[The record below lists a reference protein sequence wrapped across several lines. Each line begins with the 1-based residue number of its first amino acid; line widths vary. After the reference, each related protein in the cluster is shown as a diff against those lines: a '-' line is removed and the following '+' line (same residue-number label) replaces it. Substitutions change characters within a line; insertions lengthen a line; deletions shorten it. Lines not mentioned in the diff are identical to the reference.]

1 MPLIDLPPAQHDT
14 ILTSLEKGLSLVKN
28 KGNGVLIF
36 TADQQ
41 LHKIVIDIMFY
52 QPSYFNLVVPV
63 LGGMHMLMNF
73 IHAISIIMSGSG
85 LKEILASSFE
95 SVDKMLS
102 GKKYP
107 QNFRAMRML
116 VEELLECVV
125 QDEQVSSFSDLTRL
139 LDDRA
144 SQSRTCLWTNNVIKA
159 TVIMM
164 NFSRAG
170 HEADTSLHI
179 SAAEAMLPHFRFAGC
194 HRYLRYG
201 ALYVHHIKSL
211 PEARLEKVLREDFF
225 MRHIPGVYNAT
236 WTDMFIESTY
246 MRLGHGPAGAVGLST
261 NYDQKKKWAL
271 SFSLCGEVSQN
282 PSVSIP

>member
-1 MPLIDLPPAQHDT
+1 MKGMMVPKIRLSTEQDLRQVPPLKFLVTQVITLKRAQENDFAFLCDINLKQDCPEYNGYNTQLSRKNGVLPQPKSTVSFMPLIDLPPAQHDT

-28 KGNGVLIF
+28 NGNGVLIF

-41 LHKIVIDIMFY
+41 LYKIVIDIMFH
-52 QPSYFNLVVPV
+52 QPSYFKLVVPV

-144 SQSRTCLWTNNVIKA
+144 SQSRTTRLWTNNVIKA
-159 TVIMM
+159 TLIMM
-164 NFSRAG
+164 NFSRAR
-170 HEADTSLHI
+170 HEADTPLHI
-179 SAAEAMLPHFRFAGC
+179 SAA
-194 HRYLRYG
+194 
-201 ALYVHHIKSL
+201 
-211 PEARLEKVLREDFF
+211 
-225 MRHIPGVYNAT
+225 
-236 WTDMFIESTY
+236 
-246 MRLGHGPAGAVGLST
+246 
-261 NYDQKKKWAL
+261 
-271 SFSLCGEVSQN
+271 
-282 PSVSIP
+282 